1 MENKIKQKLYSRY
14 KKYLARYFRLSSY
27 PYVSGDTFRNFSK
40 FIYDEHT
47 SFNPEILKNK
57 DIVFVKTDLIED
69 YFENVHPKIKV
80 RYVLISHN
88 SDEQINSQ
96 HKKYLDSKIIHWFAQ
111 NLVEEFADNVSVIP
125 IGLENRWY
133 LNNGKLRTLKRFE
146 NIKYNK
152 DLLVLSAFN
161 PETNRERF
169 ELLESIKSNK
179 LINKPET
186 NKKTEYLDYVSRSKF
201 MLCPEGNGPDTHRVW
216 ESLLFESIPVMKK
229 SKFTKILEKS
239 DIPILTLNDWAEIKY
254 LDSKILNNFYE
265 QNKVRFNS
273 NKYSYFSFWGEKIN
287 QYLDE

>member
-1 MENKIKQKLYSRY
+1 M
-14 KKYLARYFRLSSY
+14 
-27 PYVSGDTFRNFSK
+27 
-40 FIYDEHT
+40 
-47 SFNPEILKNK
+47 
-57 DIVFVKTDLIED
+57 
-69 YFENVHPKIKV
+69 
-80 RYVLISHN
+80 
-88 SDEQINSQ
+88 
-96 HKKYLDSKIIHWFAQ
+96 
-111 NLVEEFADNVSVIP
+111 
-125 IGLENRWY
+125 
-133 LNNGKLRTLKRFE
+133 
-146 NIKYNK
+146 
-152 DLLVLSAFN
+152 
-161 PETNRERF
+161 
-169 ELLESIKSNK
+169 ESIKSNK

-201 MLCPEGNGPDTHRVW
+201 VLCPEGNGPDTHRVW

>member
-69 YFENVHPKIKV
+69 YFENVHPKIKG

-133 LNNGKLRTLKRFE
+133 LNNGKLRTVKRFE

-201 MLCPEGNGPDTHRVW
+201 VLCPEGNGPDTHRVW

>member
-1 MENKIKQKLYSRY
+1 VENKIKQKLYSRY

>member
-1 MENKIKQKLYSRY
+1 VENKIKQKLYSRY

-201 MLCPEGNGPDTHRVW
+201 VLCPEGNGPDTHRVW

>member
-14 KKYLARYFRLSSY
+14 KKYLAKYFRLSSY

-57 DIVFVKTDLIED
+57 DIVFVKTDLIEN

-80 RYVLISHN
+80 KYVLISHN

-133 LNNGKLRTLKRFE
+133 LKNGKLRDLKKFE

-201 MLCPEGNGPDTHRVW
+201 VLCPEGNGPDTHRVW

>member
-201 MLCPEGNGPDTHRVW
+201 VLCPEGNGPDTHRVW